1 MPPLGLVSARRVP
14 IFTAPLGNLCSSA
27 LDGVWANDE
36 DIVGESDGAPE
47 RLYELAGGAL
57 VVEVSGP
64 LDTGRDQIVAE
75 LSRRLTLTG
84 GRV

>member
-1 MPPLGLVSARRVP
+1 MPGGLLRPEGRRRGRRYLP
-14 IFTAPLGNLCSSA
+14 T
-27 LDGVWANDE
+27 
-36 DIVGESDGAPE
+36 E

-57 VVEVSGP
+57 ALEVSGP